1 MSSDDFTALDIPRN
15 DLATFEDDLEPVLP
29 SLSLPID
36 LQISDKWLMGQQL
49 DQSRNWVFVPSIFL
63 EVELFQTALVMAGV
77 EDFDEVV
84 WWQVLEE
91 YFCDLPITL

>member
-63 EVELFQTALVMAGV
+63 EVELFQITLVHAGLY
-77 EDFDEVV
+77 DLHKLV

-91 YFCDLPITL
+91 YFFNLPITL